1 MSEWDF
7 LWDLSEEE
15 LEDAMS
21 SGGTAEDWDYVE
33 DQEKIKRRV
42 EWDRL
47 KALRDSG
54 EISKEEFK
62 KRKLS
67 LFSNDING
75 K

>member
-1 MSEWDF
+1 
-7 LWDLSEEE
+7 
-15 LEDAMS
+15 MS

>member
-7 LWDLSEEE
+7 LWDLSGQE
-15 LEDAMS
+15 LEDAMA
-21 SGGTAEDWDYVE
+21 SGGTAEDWAYIE
-33 DQEKIKRRV
+33 EHERMKRKA
-42 EWDRL
+42 EWDKL

-62 KRKLS
+62 NRKIAI
-67 LFSNDING
+67 F

>member
-21 SGGTAEDWDYVE
+21 SGGTAEDWNYVE